1 MSGYNLDIDK
11 GQEFLPDDHYEK
23 YVKKTIAAA
32 ESVFNKTCSGND
44 FLGWLDL
51 PSKTDLEIDATAKR
65 LRELGEICVTVGI
78 GGSYLGAEAVLQA
91 LTDDTTGPEM
101 LFAGTNLCAAGTIRL
116 LDKIKDKDFTVI
128 MISKSGTTLEPA
140 IAFRLLWAELQNRYG
155 DEAGQRVVAI
165 TDQESGAL
173 RKRADA
179 NNWQTF
185 SIPQNVGGRFSVLC
199 PVGLLPLAVAGIDI
213 EKILRGADSM
223 RKMCQEPN
231 DDNPA
236 ICYAA
241 IRNALYDSGF
251 TTEILSTFH
260 GDLRGVQEWWK
271 QLYGESEGK
280 QGKGIFPASAGFTT
294 DLHSLGQYIQ
304 DGKRN
309 LFETFLHIEH
319 TGFLAVPSDETDP
332 DGLEYLS
339 GRTLDDINQKAYA
352 GTRKAHHDGGVPTI
366 ELSVDE
372 LTPGSVGGLIY
383 FFELACAISGV
394 TLGVNPFDQPGVE
407 AYKKEMF
414 TLLKR

>member
-1 MSGYNLDIDK
+1 MSGYNLDVDK
-11 GQEFLPDDHYEK
+11 AQEFLPNDHYEK
-23 YVKKTIAAA
+23 YINKAIAAT

-51 PSKTDLEIDATAKR
+51 PSETDLEIDATAKR
-65 LRELGEICVTVGI
+65 LRKLGEICVTVGI

-91 LTDDTTGPEM
+91 LADDTTGPEM
-101 LFAGTNLCAAGTIRL
+101 LFAGTNLCAAGTNRL

-128 MISKSGTTLEPA
+128 IISKSGTTLEPA
-140 IAFRLLWAELQNRYG
+140 IAFRLLWAELQKRYG
-155 DEAGQRVVAI
+155 VEAGQRVVAI

-179 NNWQTF
+179 NSWQTF

-199 PVGLLPLAVAGIDI
+199 SVGLLPLAVAGIDI
-213 EKILRGADSM
+213 EKILGGADSM
-223 RKMCQEPN
+223 RNMCQEPN
-231 DDNPA
+231 KDNPA

-241 IRNALYDSGF
+241 IRNALYESGF

-319 TGFLAVPSDETDP
+319 TSFLAVPSDETDP

-352 GTRKAHHDGGVPTI
+352 GTRKAHHD
-366 ELSVDE
+366 
-372 LTPGSVGGLIY
+372 
-383 FFELACAISGV
+383 A
-394 TLGVNPFDQPGVE
+394 NN
-407 AYKKEMF
+407 
-414 TLLKR
+414 